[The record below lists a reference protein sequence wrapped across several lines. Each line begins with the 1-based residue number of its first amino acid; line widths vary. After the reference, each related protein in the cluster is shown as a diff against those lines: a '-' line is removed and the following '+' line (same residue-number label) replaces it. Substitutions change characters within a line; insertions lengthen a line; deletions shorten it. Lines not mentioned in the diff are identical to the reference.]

1 MSLVL
6 CIAPVIALFITI
18 IGEDQVGNP
27 TVREALI
34 LGIGWGLAFGFP
46 LGIFSFGLGYA
57 GRKISRSGIS
67 M

>member
-6 CIAPVIALFITI
+6 CITPVTALFIRI
-18 IGEDQVGNP
+18 IGEGQVGNP

-34 LGIGWGLAFGFP
+34 LGIGWGLAFGVP

-57 GRKISRSGIS
+57 GRKISSSGIS
-67 M
+67 T